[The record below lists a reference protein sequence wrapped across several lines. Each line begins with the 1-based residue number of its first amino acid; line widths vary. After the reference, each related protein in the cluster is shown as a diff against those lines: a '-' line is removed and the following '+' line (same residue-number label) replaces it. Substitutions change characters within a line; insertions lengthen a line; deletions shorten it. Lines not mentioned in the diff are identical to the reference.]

1 MVKIENPSKLTLAN
15 LNQQGLRT
23 NNYLQ
28 IRQQHPA
35 IILIRGVGFII
46 PRTWSPASYQL
57 SLLGFWLGWLIFSL
71 IITFVTFVKF
81 VADSQNW
88 QNKPTKNLSVHHS
101 TEHSTHIW
109 WRYYIKNT
117 YYGSNYSVLHAYKV
131 DFKLQ

>member
-1 MVKIENPSKLTLAN
+1 MVLIPFFCSSLSVVRLSFTCALAAGVFTSFSPLWMEVFQSCIWSNKTIKRHNNYEYKLSVVKIENPSKLTLAN

-57 SLLGFWLGWLIFSL
+57 SLLGF
-71 IITFVTFVKF
+71 
-81 VADSQNW
+81 
-88 QNKPTKNLSVHHS
+88 
-101 TEHSTHIW
+101 
-109 WRYYIKNT
+109 
-117 YYGSNYSVLHAYKV
+117 
-131 DFKLQ
+131 